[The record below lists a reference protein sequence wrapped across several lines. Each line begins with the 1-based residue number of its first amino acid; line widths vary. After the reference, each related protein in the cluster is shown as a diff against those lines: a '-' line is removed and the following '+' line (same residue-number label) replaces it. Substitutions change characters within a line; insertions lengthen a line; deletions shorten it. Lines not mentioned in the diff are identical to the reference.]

1 MNREDVLARKKN
13 AAYVGIAGVVLLG
26 LLGLLVLPA
35 ADWWWFGIATA
46 IAVWVIYLVSTSI
59 NSQPASA
66 QHRTAPTTAAPKAQN
81 AGGPQMLRPSSST
94 KKPAGTRAP
103 LEGFG
108 PGMWIPAGQPVTVG
122 GVTVPGGLV
131 YFGTSLKTHNGS
143 IDPCL
148 IDPSK
153 DVAPRGDYTASGLG
167 SWPSYANIS
176 PMARRA
182 YLNWLADG
190 RSDPAAN
197 IGYVYLF
204 FYGLERRALIDVMTE
219 PEARNDWPVITKEVL
234 RLLAIYGDKSSAFRA
249 SANQLVSWLT
259 ISDRPAKIYKNP
271 VPPFAKTFEL
281 PLYIRFALSDAAVD
295 AAPIPDHLAL
305 AWAKLDPDIHLGAP
319 AARCPEKFDALF
331 MSHYSKAHG
340 FGMVVPRN
348 RTMLKF
354 IYRAASPGFH
364 GISEIRLSFGEM
376 PDVTVMTG
384 PRGKLASIVDA
395 ASKELEP
402 YSRAMA
408 RTAAGGDPLE
418 AMLQLPGNLW
428 PESAKGLSAQVGED
442 FLLAPFQDLLTCL
455 DVTTPF
461 TSDRG
466 PTLTR
471 VLDALQLGMAPE
483 IVHGSDVPAGT
494 DPIVLFALPPGEIT
508 AAATPNFQAALLALQ
523 LGVAAG
529 HANGAFG
536 DAEINHLMTQIQSW
550 THLKPNHQR
559 RLMAYLRLLMEVPVS
574 LDSLKSKLAPLDPAS
589 REFLAAVMA
598 SLLQVGSTATPEEAR
613 TIDKIFEALAVES
626 RPDPARISGL
636 RRDTAKVTALLASIF
651 TEEEPPAVARPPV
664 EPEFEPTP
672 PEPGLL
678 GLNAEHTS
686 LARML
691 LTRARWRRDELHDMV
706 TDLDVRLDGALE
718 RLNNASFSKYN
729 MRFTEGDD
737 PIDVNP
743 MVRQKIEG

>member
-1 MNREDVLARKKN
+1 LARKKN

-26 LLGLLVLPA
+26 ALGLVVLPA
-35 ADWWWFGIATA
+35 SEWWWFGIATA
-46 IAVWVIYLVSTSI
+46 IAVYVIYLVSTSVS
-59 NSQPASA
+59 SQ
-66 QHRTAPTTAAPKAQN
+66 TAAAQSKAGANPPAAARQPQA

-94 KKPAGTRAP
+94 KKPAGARAP

-108 PGMWIPAGQPVTVG
+108 PGMWIPQGQPVTVG
-122 GVTVPGGLV
+122 GVTIPGGLV

-143 IDPCL
+143 VDPCL

-204 FYGLERRALIDVMTE
+204 FYGLERRALIDVTTE
-219 PEARNDWPVITKEVL
+219 PEARNDWPVIIKEVW
-234 RLLAIYGDKSSAFRA
+234 RLLGIYGSKSAAFCA
-249 SANQLVSWLT
+249 AANQLLSWLM

-295 AAPIPDHLAL
+295 AAPVPDHLAL
-305 AWAKLDPDIHLGAP
+305 AWAKLDPDVHLGMP

-340 FGMVVPRN
+340 FGMIIPRN

-364 GISEIRLSFGEM
+364 GINEIRLSFGEM
-376 PDVTVMTG
+376 PDITVMTA
-384 PRGKLASIVDA
+384 PRQKLIHIASA

-402 YSRAMA
+402 YARAVA
-408 RTAAGGDPLE
+408 RSTADGGEPLE
-418 AMLQLPGNLW
+418 AMLQLPDNLW
-428 PESAKGLSAQVGED
+428 PESARSLPQQVGDD
-442 FLLAPFQDLLTCL
+442 FLLAPFQDLLACL
-455 DVTTPF
+455 EVTTPF

-471 VLDALQLGMAPE
+471 VLEALHLGMAPE

-494 DPIVLFALPPGEIT
+494 DPIVLFPVPLGETT
-508 AAATPNFQAALLALQ
+508 AAATPSFQASLLALQ

-529 HANGAFG
+529 RANGGLA
-536 DAEINHLMTQIQSW
+536 DADIDHLMNQVQAWS
-550 THLKPNHQR
+550 HLKPNHQR
-559 RLMAYLRLLMEVPVS
+559 RLMAYLRLLMEVPVP
-574 LDSLKSKLAPLDPAS
+574 LDTLKAKLAPLDPAS
-589 REFLAAVMA
+589 REFLAAVIA
-598 SLLQVGSTATPEEAR
+598 SLLQVGSTATPEETKMLDR
-613 TIDKIFEALAVES
+613 IFEALAVES

-636 RRDTAKVTALLASIF
+636 RRDTAKVSALLATIF
-651 TEEEPPAVARPPV
+651 TEEEPPAVVRAPV
-664 EPEFEPTP
+664 EPEFEAAP
-672 PEPGLL
+672 PEPGLM

-686 LARML
+686 FARML
-691 LTRARWRRDELHDMV
+691 LSRSRWRREELHDMV

-718 RLNNASFSKYN
+718 RLNNAAFSKYG

-737 PIDVNP
+737 PIDVSP

>member
-1 MNREDVLARKKN
+1 LARKKN
-13 AAYVGIAGVVLLG
+13 AAYVGIAGVMLLG

-35 ADWWWFGIATA
+35 ADWWWFGIATG

-59 NSQPASA
+59 TSQPNA
-66 QHRTAPTTAAPKAQN
+66 QNRTSPTTATPKPPA
-81 AGGPQMLRPSSST
+81 AGGPQMLRPSAST
-94 KKPAGTRAP
+94 KKPGGTRTP

-122 GVTVPGGLV
+122 GVTIPGGLV

-167 SWPSYANIS
+167 SWPSYANMS

-182 YLNWLADG
+182 YLNWLVDG

-204 FYGLERRALIDVMTE
+204 FYGLERRALIDVTTE

-234 RLLAIYGDKSSAFRA
+234 RLLAIYGDKASAFRA
-249 SANQLVSWLT
+249 AANQLVSWLM
-259 ISDRPAKIYKNP
+259 ISDRPSKIYKNP

-305 AWAKLDPDIHLGAP
+305 AWAKLDPDIHLGTP

-340 FGMVVPRN
+340 FGMVIPRN

-376 PDVTVMTG
+376 PDITVMTA
-384 PRGKLASIVDA
+384 PREKLRNIVNA
-395 ASKELEP
+395 AGTELEP

-408 RTAAGGDPLE
+408 RTAAGADPLD
-418 AMLQLPGNLW
+418 ALLQLPGNLW
-428 PESAKGLSAQVGED
+428 PDSAKGLSAQVGEE
-442 FLLAPFQDLLTCL
+442 FLLAPFQDLLACL
-455 DVTTPF
+455 EVTTPF

-466 PTLTR
+466 PILAR
-471 VLDALQLGMAPE
+471 VLEALQLGMAPE
-483 IVHGSDVPAGT
+483 IVNGSEVPAST
-494 DPIVLFALPPGEIT
+494 DPIVLFPLPLGEIT
-508 AAATPNFQAALLALQ
+508 AAATPNFQASLLALQ

-529 HANGAFG
+529 HANGGFG
-536 DAEINHLMTQIQSW
+536 DAEISHLMNQIQAW

-574 LDSLKSKLAPLDPAS
+574 LDTLRGKLAPLDPAS

-613 TIDKIFEALAVES
+613 TLEKIFEALAVES

-636 RRDTAKVTALLASIF
+636 RRDTAKVSALLAGIF
-651 TEEEPPAVARPPV
+651 TEEEAPAVARPPV
-664 EPEFEPTP
+664 EPEFESTP

-691 LTRARWRRDELHDMV
+691 LSRSRWRRDELHDMV

-718 RLNNASFSKYN
+718 RLNNASFSKYG